1 MLRTYVPVL
10 AGAALAFA
18 GCGGNDDNSSAG
30 NAGQR
35 PAAQTRL
42 THGEY
47 AAQGNKI
54 CKDTEAAQKPF
65 DDRINKVDRGDLE
78 TAAPIIEDALKTTR
92 VGYRRL
98 HALSPPA
105 ADQARA
111 DAYLTAV
118 DQRLDSLARLAEA
131 ARNGDRAGGKKA
143 ATEIDTLGD
152 AQQPLG
158 TRLGL
163 DECSD
168 TF

>member
-1 MLRTYVPVL
+1 MFSTYVPVL
-10 AGAALAFA
+10 VGTALVFG
-18 GCGGNDDNSSAG
+18 GCGGGGDSSSAG
-30 NAGQR
+30 DPGQK

-47 AAQGNKI
+47 VAQGNKI

-65 DDRINKVDRGDLE
+65 DDRINKVERGDLE

-92 VGYRRL
+92 AGYQRL

-118 DQRLDSLARLAEA
+118 DQRLDSLARLAAA
-131 ARNGDRAGGKKA
+131 ARDGDRAGGKKA
-143 ATEIDTLGD
+143 ATELDTLGG

-158 TRLGL
+158 RRLGL

>member
-1 MLRTYVPVL
+1 MFRTYVRCSRARRWRSL
-10 AGAALAFA
+10 AAAA
-18 GCGGNDDNSSAG
+18 
-30 NAGQR
+30 
-35 PAAQTRL
+35 TR
-42 THGEY
+42 T
-47 AAQGNKI
+47 
-54 CKDTEAAQKPF
+54 
-65 DDRINKVDRGDLE
+65 INKVDRGDLE

-92 VGYRRL
+92 AGYQRL

-131 ARNGDRAGGKKA
+131 ARNGDRAAGKQA

-152 AQQPLG
+152 AQRPLG
-158 TRLGL
+158 RRLGL